1 MAVPVDRE
9 RSREER
15 EAIRARLR
23 KQADEAV
30 RRSLDFQNKLAAVT
44 TRMIRLEDL
53 IRRIEFDDGRMDAP
67 EPVRRALERE
77 QASIPHLR
85 KRRFRKALPFNGRDD
100 VDHPDSINDDPDSD
114 DDDHHQQPDDDPD
127 VADEDAYLDAQD
139 RLFNEGVRQCHGE

>member
-1 MAVPVDRE
+1 MTDE
-9 RSREER
+9 KTYQSDQEML
-15 EAIRARLR
+15 RARLR

-67 EPVRRALERE
+67 EPVRRALKRE

-85 KRRFRKALPFNGRDD
+85 KRRFRKALPFNGPDD
-100 VDHPDSINDDPDSD
+100 VDH
-114 DDDHHQQPDDDPD
+114 PDDDPD